1 MRNSDILEMVHDTIN
16 AEGMVDIC
24 GMKFDRSVILRECD
38 PTAYRI
44 VINECI
50 DAMIADL
57 EYDQDRLDPET
68 DMDEHQEIQ
77 ERINELEESY
87 V

>member
-1 MRNSDILEMVHDTIN
+1 MTQSDILDMVHDTIN
-16 AEGMVDIC
+16 AEGTVEIC
-24 GMKFDRSVILRECD
+24 GITFDRSVILRECD

-57 EYDQDRLDPET
+57 EYDLFRLDEET
-68 DMDEHQEIQ
+68 DADECQEIQ
-77 ERINELEESY
+77 ERINELEDAY

>member
-50 DAMIADL
+50 DSMIADL
-57 EYDQDRLDPET
+57 EYDLFRLDEET
-68 DMDEHQEIQ
+68 DADECQEIQ
-77 ERINELEESY
+77 ERINELEDAY

>member
-57 EYDQDRLDPET
+57 EYDLFRLDEET
-68 DMDEHQEIQ
+68 DADECQEIQ
-77 ERINELEESY
+77 ERINELEDAY

>member
-1 MRNSDILEMVHDTIN
+1 MTQSDILDMVHDTIN

-38 PTAYRI
+38 PTMYRI
-44 VINECI
+44 VVNECI
-50 DAMIADL
+50 DSMIADL
-57 EYDQDRLDPET
+57 EYDLFRLDEET
-68 DMDEHQEIQ
+68 DADECQEIQ
-77 ERINELEESY
+77 ERINELEDAY

>member
-57 EYDQDRLDPET
+57 EYDQDRLDEET
-68 DMDEHQEIQ
+68 DADEYQEIQ

>member
-1 MRNSDILEMVHDTIN
+1 MTQSDILDMVHDTIN

-50 DAMIADL
+50 DSMIADL
-57 EYDQDRLDPET
+57 EYDLFRLDEET
-68 DMDEHQEIQ
+68 DADECQEIQ
-77 ERINELEESY
+77 ERINELEDAY